1 MEMSASSG
9 FVLFWGFLFVGG
21 VLLCFFV
28 LMFEVPET
36 GIGLSVVP
44 YVLCLFEGLCHTG
57 S

>member
-9 FVLFWGFLFVGG
+9 FVLFGVFCLLVGCCCG
-21 VLLCFFV
+21 FFV